1 LTIPGILSLN
11 RYALLALLGWTL
23 VIGGIWSSTVSQKRE
38 ITQELAA
45 SQARAHFKKDTALR
59 LWGTRHG
66 RIYVEVGEN
75 YSAEPLLAHVPE
87 RDITSPSGRQ
97 LSLINPA
104 RIIRQLE
111 EQFGEF
117 YGVPGRITS
126 LSPLHPMNVPDEW
139 EREALEKFERGVKEV
154 FEFTDVDGK
163 PFLRLMQPMMMTEK
177 CLLCHQGQGIDA
189 GDVGGGVGVMLPMS
203 ELLSR
208 QRQELSDTA
217 FNYFLL
223 WLLGLTGIA
232 WGYWRLLQQTHTIR
246 RAVSALT
253 TSEKR
258 KTAIMQSALDCIVT
272 VDAEDKI
279 LEFNPAAEKTFAYS
293 REQVI
298 GQPMAGLLIPP
309 ALRSQHSDGFK
320 RQISG
325 ASHSPML
332 GERVETTA
340 LRSDGSEFPVELAI
354 NRIDLEGD
362 VLFTAYLRDITGSRY
377 MAEQLTFQATHDALT
392 GLINRQTFENRL
404 EKVIE
409 GSEQHSQNCLLYLDL
424 DQFKVINDSCG
435 HAAGDELL
443 RQLSSQMQEII
454 GSRGMLA
461 RVGGD
466 EFGALLENCDRQEA
480 ETMAKQLLNAIENHH
495 FQWQGQVFRMGLSI
509 GLVHIQGLSEN
520 ISELF
525 SAADAACYMAKEQG
539 RNRVHTFRHD
549 DQELAKRRGEMG
561 WVQHIHKAIEENSF
575 RLYQQKILPL
585 DNKLADGR
593 ERFEILLRMLDEDG
607 SLVGPDQFIGAAE
620 RYNLM
625 PTIDRWVVSNA
636 LDWLSQSD
644 DQRSPVGHCSI
655 NISGFS
661 ITDPQFFSFI
671 REQLAMHNVAP
682 EIICFEITETAAIS
696 NLVRA
701 TGFMEKVRALGCKFA
716 LDDFGSGMS
725 SYAYLKELPVD
736 FLKIDGEFVRDIV
749 TDEVSLAM
757 VKSIHE
763 IGRVMGKQTIAEY
776 VEDQQ
781 IMTVLKVIGID
792 FVQGYEI
799 EKPKPLV

>member
-1 LTIPGILSLN
+1 MSIPGIPSLN

-23 VIGGIWSSTVSQKRE
+23 VIGGIWASTVSQKRE
-38 ITQELAA
+38 TTQEMAA

-66 RIYVEVGEN
+66 RIYLEVGEN
-75 YSAEPLLAHVPE
+75 YSADPLLAHVPE
-87 RDITSPSGRQ
+87 RDVTSPSGRQ

-111 EQFGEF
+111 DQFGDL

-126 LSPLHPMNVPDEW
+126 LSPLHPMNIPDEW
-139 EREALEKFERGVKEV
+139 ERQALEKFEQGVKEV
-154 FEFTDVDGK
+154 FEFTDVEGK
-163 PFLRLMQPMMMTEK
+163 PHLRLMQPLMMKEK
-177 CLLCHQGQGIDA
+177 CLLCHQGMGVKA
-189 GDVGGGVGVMLPMS
+189 GDVGGGVGVMLPMQ

-208 QRQELSDTA
+208 QTQELSDTA
-217 FNYFLL
+217 FNYLLL
-223 WLLGLTGIA
+223 WLLGLVGIA
-232 WGYWRLLQQTHTIR
+232 WGYWRLHHQAHTIQQ
-246 RAVSALT
+246 AVSALS

-272 VDAEDKI
+272 VDARDKVV
-279 LEFNPAAEKTFAYS
+279 EFNPAAEKTFGFS

-298 GQPMAGLLIPP
+298 GQPMAELLIPQ
-309 ALRSQHSDGFK
+309 ALRGHHREGFK
-320 RQISG
+320 RQIAGTSQ
-325 ASHSPML
+325 SPML

-340 LRSDGSEFPVELAI
+340 LRSDGSEFPIELAI
-354 NRIDLEGD
+354 NRIDFEGD
-362 VLFTAYLRDITGSRY
+362 VLFTAYLRDITESRY

-392 GLINRQTFENRL
+392 GLINRQAFENRL

-409 GSEQHSQNCLLYLDL
+409 NSEQQSQNCLLYLDL

-466 EFGALLENCDRQEA
+466 EFGALLENCSPQEA
-480 ETMAKQLLNAIENHH
+480 EAMAKQLLSAIENHH
-495 FQWQGQVFRMGLSI
+495 FHWQGQVFRMGLSV

-539 RNRVHTFRHD
+539 RNRVHTFRPD

-561 WVQHIHKAIEENSF
+561 WVQHIHKAIEENRF
-575 RLYQQKILPL
+575 RLYRQKILPL
-585 DNKLADGR
+585 SNNQSDHRD
-593 ERFEILLRMLDEDG
+593 RFEVLLRMQDEDG

-625 PTIDRWVVSNA
+625 PAIDRWVVSNA
-636 LDWLSQSD
+636 LAWLARSD
-644 DQRSPVGHCSI
+644 DLRSPVGMCSI

-661 ITDPQFFSFI
+661 VTDPQFFDFI
-671 REQLAMHNVAP
+671 QEQLALHKVAA

-701 TGFMEKVRALGCKFA
+701 TGFMEKVRALGCRFA

-725 SYAYLKELPVD
+725 SYGYLKKLPVD

-763 IGRVMGKQTIAEY
+763 IGHVMGKQTIAEY

-792 FVQGYEI
+792 FAQGYEI
-799 EKPKPLV
+799 EKPRPLV